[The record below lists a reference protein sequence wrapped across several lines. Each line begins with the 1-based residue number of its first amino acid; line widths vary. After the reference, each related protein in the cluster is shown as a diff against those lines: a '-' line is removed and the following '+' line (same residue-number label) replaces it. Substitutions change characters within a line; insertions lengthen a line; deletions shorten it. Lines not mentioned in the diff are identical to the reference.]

1 MEENGCE
8 GGVYM
13 LFTDEKIREVVEVVG
28 ADNAKPYLEKG
39 WIVLGVVTSYDGNQG
54 MFIYSLGKASL
65 D

>member
-1 MEENGCE
+1 
-8 GGVYM
+8 M

-54 MFIYSLGKASL
+54 MFIYSLGKVSL